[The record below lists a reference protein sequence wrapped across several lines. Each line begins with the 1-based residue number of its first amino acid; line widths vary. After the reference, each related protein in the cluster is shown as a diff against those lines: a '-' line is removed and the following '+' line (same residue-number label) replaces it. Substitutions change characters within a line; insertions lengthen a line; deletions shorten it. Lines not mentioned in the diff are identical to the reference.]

1 VPPREVSRRDIL
13 HPFLSVLEGGPARYG
28 ELVASGRMLAQALV
42 TSGRPISICE
52 DYPWAG
58 VWDLERLTD
67 GEAVDWDCGWL
78 RRPGGG

>member
-1 VPPREVSRRDIL
+1 MGSREASRRDIL
-13 HPFLSVLEGGPARYG
+13 RPFFSALEGGPAPYG

-52 DYPWAG
+52 DNHWAG

-67 GEAVDWDCGWL
+67 DEAVAWGLWVAMKAQ
-78 RRPGGG
+78 GE